1 MKTFDRLYI
10 DGVWV
15 KPDGKEVLEV
25 INSSTEAVMGTIPA
39 GSAVDA
45 DRAVTAA
52 SKAFTTWSLT
62 SPGERRQFLVKL
74 AEALTARQDELGEV
88 MAGEVGMPIS
98 MAKVIQAGLP
108 IVSLQN
114 YAKLLEDYPFS
125 EFIGNSEVVKEPIGV
140 VACITPWNFPL
151 HQAMAKVGAALA
163 AGCTVVLK
171 PSEVAP
177 LNAFIFAEIVDQVG
191 LPAGVFNLVS
201 GVGAVVGEALA
212 SHPKVDMVSF
222 TGSTRAGRRV
232 AELAAATV
240 KKVALELGGKSAS
253 IVLDDADFT
262 EAVKGSVSSCYFNSG
277 QTCSAHTRLLV
288 PESRYDE
295 AASIAVQAAESF
307 SYGDAMDPT
316 VKLGPVISETQRD
329 RVRSY
334 IQKGIEEGAE
344 LLTGGPDTPARLPRG
359 YFVQPTIFGRVDP
372 HSTIAQEEIF
382 GPVLSIITY
391 RDEAEAVDIANDS
404 PYGLSSGIW
413 SKDVDHAKQLARRL
427 RTGQV
432 IINGGEFNMMAP
444 FGGFKQSGS
453 GREHGRYGLEEYLQA
468 KNVQL

>member
-1 MKTFDRLYI
+1 MKTFDKLYI
-10 DGVWV
+10 DGAWV
-15 KPDGKEVLEV
+15 SPDGKDFLEV
-25 INSSTEAVMGTIPA
+25 INSSTEAVMGKIPA

-45 DRAVTAA
+45 DRAVTVA
-52 SKAFTTWSLT
+52 SRAFKTWSLT
-62 SPGERRQFLVKL
+62 SPGERRQYLVKL
-74 AEALTARQDELGEV
+74 ADALTARQDELGEI

-108 IVSLQN
+108 IVSLRN
-114 YAKLLEDYPFS
+114 YAKLLEDYPFV
-125 EFIGNSEVVKEPIGV
+125 EVIGNSEVVKEPIGV

-177 LNAFIFAEIVDQVG
+177 LNAFIFAEVVDQIG

-222 TGSTRAGRRV
+222 TGSTRAGKRV

-253 IVLDDADFT
+253 IVLNDADFA
-262 EAVKGSVSSCYFNSG
+262 EAVKGSVNSCYFNSG
-277 QTCSAHTRLLV
+277 QTCAAHTRLLV
-288 PESRYDE
+288 PESRYEE
-295 AASIAVQAAESF
+295 AARIAVQTAESF
-307 SYGDAMDPT
+307 SCGDAMDPKM
-316 VKLGPVISETQRD
+316 KLGPVISEIQRE
-329 RVRSY
+329 RVRGY
-334 IQKGIEEGAE
+334 IKKGIEEGAE
-344 LLTGGPDTPARLPRG
+344 LLTGGPDAPATLPRG
-359 YFVQPTIFGRVDP
+359 YFVQPTVFGRVDP

-391 RDEAEAVDIANDS
+391 RDEAEAIDIANDS

-413 SKDVDHAKQLARRL
+413 SKDVDHAKQLARQL

-468 KNVQL
+468 KNLQL